1 MNTSIDKKRIL
12 IYLAFAFGIAWLCA
26 LVIALTGGIQN
37 SPVFFNFPGF
47 TLALVLMAVVY
58 MGAPAIAHVL
68 TRWLTHEGWSDL
80 KLRPRLKQ
88 GWPLWL
94 AAWFLP
100 GVMTIIGAAAY
111 YLIFPARFD
120 SSLTLV
126 KNLASQAAASGAV
139 ISPVMLIAIQTAQA
153 MLISPLVNGLF
164 TFGEEFGWRAY
175 LLPKLM
181 PLGGRRAVLLSGI
194 IWGLW
199 HAPVIAMGHN
209 YGFGYFGA
217 PWTGILLMTV
227 FTVASAAFLSWAV
240 LRAGSVWPAVIGHA
254 AMNGIGALGMLVLIG
269 SPDTLLGPAPVGI
282 IGMVAWLIVS
292 ALILLNPVA
301 LAPEEA
307 A

>member
-1 MNTSIDKKRIL
+1 
-12 IYLAFAFGIAWLCA
+12 
-26 LVIALTGGIQN
+26 
-37 SPVFFNFPGF
+37 
-47 TLALVLMAVVY
+47 MAVVY
-58 MGAPAIAHVL
+58 MGAPALAHVL

-100 GVMTIIGAAAY
+100 GILTIIGAAVY
-111 YLIFPARFD
+111 FLVFPARFD

-126 KNLASQAAASGAV
+126 KSLASQAAASGAV
-139 ISPVMLIAIQTAQA
+139 ISPVMLIALQTVQA
-153 MLISPLVNGLF
+153 MLISPLINGLF

-181 PLGGRRAVLLSGI
+181 PLGGRRAVLLSGV

-199 HAPVIAMGHN
+199 HAPVIAMGLN

-217 PWTGILLMTV
+217 PWTGILMMTV
-227 FTVASAAFLSWAV
+227 FTVAIGTFLSWAV

-254 AMNGIGALGMLVLIG
+254 AINGISALGMLVLLG

-282 IGMVAWLIVS
+282 LGMAGWLMMA
-292 ALILLNPVA
+292 ALILFNPIA